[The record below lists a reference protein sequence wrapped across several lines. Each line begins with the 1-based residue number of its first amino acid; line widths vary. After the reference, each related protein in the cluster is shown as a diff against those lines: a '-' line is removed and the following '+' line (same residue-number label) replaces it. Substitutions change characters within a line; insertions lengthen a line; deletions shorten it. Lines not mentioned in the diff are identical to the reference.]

1 MSTNFHNLCHMCTG
15 GDLQKRFVNTCN
27 AICVIVL
34 HWWCCSLL
42 FYFGNTFVSFHPHFT
57 VFERTRPIWLLLTVT
72 LLSGLGPGTG
82 TSLRV
87 SRSAMVADVLIKR
100 VASHSARKMFH
111 INVDSRDVKIN
122 CVHVYGHLI
131 RWHFFWK
138 LECLVLWYCV
148 ISHTCVNRIKN
159 LDFFHAVY

>member
-1 MSTNFHNLCHMCTG
+1 MSTNFHNLCHMCTALVEIYKLG
-15 GDLQKRFVNTCN
+15 LLTHVMY

-34 HWWCCSLL
+34 HLMML
-42 FYFGNTFVSFHPHFT
+42 FTAVLFWQYICQFSSAFYSVWKNYMA
-57 VFERTRPIWLLLTVT
+57 IIYT
-72 LLSGLGPGTG
+72 LLSGLGPTRG

-87 SRSAMVADVLIKR
+87 SHSAMVADVLIKR
-100 VASHSARKMFH
+100 VASHSACKKFH
-111 INVDSRDVKIN
+111 INVDSRDVEIN

-159 LDFFHAVY
+159 VDFFHAVY